1 MYRAVEVAGHF
12 VLLGS
17 EIMDPI
23 ISYSDSGEHA
33 VATEGINRMAN
44 HESNA
49 STDLDTSG
57 QPPAKKLRLDGS
69 STVSAPIERPR
80 GTAPVKAE
88 YASIQPSCPG
98 RFNVE

>member
-1 MYRAVEVAGHF
+1 
-12 VLLGS
+12 
-17 EIMDPI
+17 MDPI
-23 ISYSDSGEHA
+23 MSHSDSAEHA
-33 VATEGINRMAN
+33 VVTEGINRMAN
-44 HESNA
+44 GHESNA

-88 YASIQPSCPG
+88 YASIQPSCSG